1 MKLFDSLKSKN
12 VNTSLTISPM
22 TKWIL
27 TILILG
33 VGVVLVVVLY
43 AQEQTRNSDLK
54 QEVNDASTALI
65 QNSLTRRDAE
75 NRLAVA
81 NLSLA
86 ELATQFPSA
95 RQSMDVE
102 DALFSAAADS
112 GVAIANINCPE
123 PRSVEAN
130 KSTYQAFKVSVSL
143 TGDTESFLRFVGRL
157 GYWLPSANIE
167 SVSLSGDSMSLSLQ
181 VYAGVGE

>member
-1 MKLFDSLKSKN
+1 MKFLDSLKSKN

-22 TKWIL
+22 TRWIL

-43 AQEQTRNSDLK
+43 AQEQSRNSDLK
-54 QEVNDASTALI
+54 DEVNTASTTLVEKSLERRAL
-65 QNSLTRRDAE
+65 E

-81 NLSLA
+81 NLTMA

-95 RQSMDVE
+95 KQSMDVE
-102 DALFSAAADS
+102 DALFNAAADS
-112 GVAIANINCPE
+112 GLAITSVNCSE
-123 PRSVEAN
+123 PGSETVN
-130 KSTYQAFKVSVSL
+130 KSAFQAFGVTVSF
-143 TGDTESFLRFVGRL
+143 TGDTEGFLRLVGRL
-157 GYWLPSANIE
+157 GYWLPSASIE
-167 SVSLSGDSMSLSLQ
+167 SVSLNPESMTLSLQ